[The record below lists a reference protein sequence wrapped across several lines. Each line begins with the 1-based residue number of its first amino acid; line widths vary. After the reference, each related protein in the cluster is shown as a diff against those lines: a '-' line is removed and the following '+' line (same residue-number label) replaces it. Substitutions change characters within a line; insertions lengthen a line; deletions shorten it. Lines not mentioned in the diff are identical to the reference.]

1 MKRSLKLLAF
11 TMAALSLMAA
21 VLVTGCA
28 PPEATWYDKIKKDC
42 AGLYGGHADEF
53 TFRGYGNYN
62 EAVALKVFGPW
73 DVAAVVSEVSVGEYI
88 FEWETYRPI
97 YIYYKDN
104 FYDLENAYQNEF
116 LSEADLCDLY
126 VAYERNEY
134 QEY

>member
-1 MKRSLKLLAF
+1 MKRSLKLLAC
-11 TMAALSLMAA
+11 TVAALSLMAA

-28 PPEATWYDKIKKDC
+28 PPEATWYDKIKKDY
-42 AGLYGGHADEF
+42 AELYGGHADEL
-53 TFRGYGNYN
+53 TLRVYGNYN

-97 YIYYKDN
+97 YIYYKDT

>member
-1 MKRSLKLLAF
+1 MQRPLKLLAF
-11 TMAALSLMAA
+11 TMAALSLTAA

-28 PPEATWYDKIKKDC
+28 PPEAALYDKIKKDY
-42 AGLYGGHADEF
+42 AEIYGGNADEL
-53 TFRGYGNYN
+53 TLRVYGNYN
-62 EAVALKVFGPW
+62 EAVTLKVFGPW

-97 YIYYKDN
+97 YIYYKDT

>member
-1 MKRSLKLLAF
+1 MKRSLKLLAC
-11 TMAALSLMAA
+11 TVAALSLMAA

-28 PPEATWYDKIKKDC
+28 PLEATWYDKIKKDY
-42 AGLYGGHADEF
+42 AELYGGHADEL
-53 TFRGYGNYN
+53 TLRVYGNYN

-73 DVAAVVSEVSVGEYI
+73 DIAAVVSEVSVGEYI

-104 FYDLENAYQNEF
+104 FYDLENAYQNEL
-116 LSEADLCDLY
+116 LSELDLHDLY